1 MKQLFLIATFF
12 FLNHLK
18 AQELFLYTEPASN
31 MAAKSIGVRIDNML
45 SKDEHKDGTT
55 YNFIPEVMVGVS
67 KNIMLHATGY
77 FGNADG
83 NFKANG
89 AGVYLKYRL
98 YSIDDVHDHFRLA
111 AFGKFAFNNSNV
123 HQYAITIGR
132 QNTGYEGGVV
142 ATKLINKVALSA
154 TASVAHAM
162 DNSGQNLVFE
172 NEEGKLRNAVNYS
185 LSVGKL
191 MLPKEYTS
199 YKQVNMNLMLEVLG
213 QTNLAK
219 GYSYLDLAP
228 AVQFIFNSR
237 IRLDLG
243 YRFAIVKKLA
253 RFEEQGGLM
262 RFEYNFYN
270 VFK

>member
-1 MKQLFLIATFF
+1 MKKIFLLTTLFLI
-12 FLNHLK
+12 NHIK
-18 AQELFLYTEPASN
+18 AQELFVYTEPASN
-31 MAAKSIGVRIDNML
+31 MAAKSVGVRIDNML
-45 SKDEHKDGTT
+45 SKDDYKNGTT

-67 KNIMLHATGY
+67 KNIMVHATGY
-77 FGNADG
+77 FSNADDK
-83 NFKANG
+83 FKANG

-98 YSIDDVHDHFRLA
+98 YSIDDVHDHFRIA

-123 HQYAITIGR
+123 YQYAINIGR

-162 DNSGQNLVFE
+162 DNSRQNLVFE
-172 NEEGKLRNAVNYS
+172 NAEKKFRNAANYS
-185 LSVGKL
+185 LSIGKL

-199 YKQVNMNLMLEVLG
+199 YKQMNMNFMLELLG
-213 QTNLAK
+213 QTNFGN
-219 GYSYLDLAP
+219 GYSYLDIAP

-237 IRLDLG
+237 IRLDFG
-243 YRFAIVKKLA
+243 YRFAIAKKLA
-253 RFEEQGGLM
+253 RFDEQGGLV